1 MATDLLRS
9 VANQSLTKSNMFA
22 LTIYPEIND
31 HQEHIVKLG
40 PCRDK
45 KNLVSIAIS
54 SLVGEYIKSE
64 IFRSAQDVQG
74 LIRRIL

>member
-9 VANQSLTKSNMFA
+9 VANQSLAKSNTFA

-31 HQEHIVKLG
+31 HRGHIVKLG
-40 PCRDK
+40 PCTDK

-54 SLVGEYIKSE
+54 SLVGEYI
-64 IFRSAQDVQG
+64 
-74 LIRRIL
+74 